1 MIPEQHR
8 KKAAWVAIATAAIG
22 GAEGLRTV
30 AYLDPVSIPT
40 ACFGET
46 LGVEMGQV
54 YTVEQCKEML
64 GNRLEEFGRGVDS
77 CTKVALPPYR
87 KAALVS
93 FAYNVGVANYCQST
107 LVRKLNAGDTVGACN
122 ELSKWT
128 KARGITLPGL
138 VTRREQERL
147 MCMRELT

>member
-1 MIPEQHR
+1 MDDAKR
-8 KKAAWVAIATAAIG
+8 KKAAWVGVAIAAIG
-22 GAEGLRTV
+22 GFEGLRTV